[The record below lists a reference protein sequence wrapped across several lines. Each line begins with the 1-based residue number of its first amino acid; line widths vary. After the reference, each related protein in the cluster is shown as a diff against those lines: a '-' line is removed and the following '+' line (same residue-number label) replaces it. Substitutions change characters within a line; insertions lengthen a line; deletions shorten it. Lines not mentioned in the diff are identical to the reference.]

1 MLALAVIGQPPSMS
15 KQNKSI
21 KVYLD
26 IVLSSTFVCLQ
37 LKDFDSGN
45 IFLRERLDYEKV
57 SDPTIL
63 LTKIEEILNI
73 VNINL
78 YSVLE
83 PKLIFDNDYYALV
96 PELLYQ
102 KGKEKTYLKFNTQ
115 LENDDYVVSD
125 NLKAI
130 NTYNIYLPYAN
141 INNYLIDKFEKL
153 EFYHFNTVLINRLV
167 NKNDSDSCYCLIEE
181 GFLKILI
188 LKKREILF
196 FNSFSYNSLDD
207 VLYFLILALQDKS
220 LKNSTLPVKVY
231 SKKDPEEIKNKFKS
245 FLKNMTVIHH
255 DGFNQIL

>member
-1 MLALAVIGQPPSMS
+1 M
-15 KQNKSI
+15 
-21 KVYLD
+21 
-26 IVLSSTFVCLQ
+26 
-37 LKDFDSGN
+37 
-45 IFLRERLDYEKV
+45 
-57 SDPTIL
+57 
-63 LTKIEEILNI
+63 
-73 VNINL
+73 

-167 NKNDSDSCYCLIEE
+167 NKNDSDSCYCFIEE

-207 VLYFLILALQDKS
+207 VLYFLILVLQDKS
-220 LKNSTLPVKVY
+220 LKNSKLPVKIY